1 MKKTKDLSK
10 YISGTYFSI
19 RVGLAVMAFAFPIL
33 LWLGGHFLAD
43 VPLQGSMSAYYHA
56 SLHSLDGGPA
66 GQGVMRDV
74 FVGILF
80 AVGVILFLYQGV
92 TRLEDY
98 AVNLAG
104 LLALGIALF
113 PMQWS
118 PGSELPGKLHEAFA
132 LSFFLCIAYVA
143 IFRAGDTLPLIPTE
157 AARKRYRLL
166 YMIVGCAMVGCPVLA
181 FALALLPALTNY
193 KIFFIEVAGIYAFGS
208 YWAIKTR
215 ELSETDFDR
224 KAAHGKIYVE
234 PHGLADAVHRIHLR
248 ESP

>member
-33 LWLGGHFLAD
+33 LWLGGHFLAN

-56 SLHSLDGGPA
+56 SLHSGGGPA

-98 AVNLAG
+98 ALNLAG

-113 PMQWS
+113 PVQWS
-118 PGSELPGKLHEAFA
+118 SSPELLGKLHDASA
-132 LSFFLCIAYVA
+132 VSFFLCIAYVA
-143 IFRAGDTLPLIPTE
+143 IFRADDTLPLIPTE

-166 YMIVGCAMVGCPVLA
+166 YMMVGCAMVGCPVLA
-181 FALALLPALTNY
+181 FVLALLPALTNY
-193 KIFFIEVAGIYAFGS
+193 KIFFIEVAGIYSFGA

-215 ELSETDFDR
+215 ELSGTDFDR

-234 PHGLADAVHRIHLR
+234 PHGLTDAVHRIHLR